1 MGRLSSQGEQLIL
14 LGCSLTNGIHER
26 EGCAHATDM
35 CVCTHVRTSSR
46 CLKCTLHFSLNVQN
60 FQKLDEEEE
69 RKKKKNS
76 LTLLKTPCAT
86 SKLFLVPRASVLS
99 DALYVVKPQPS
110 AFLLLWPQGHLCPS
124 AISERAGPG
133 SALQRPSHIDLQAGR
148 ASLLL
153 FILSSPQSS
162 LMTC

>member
-1 MGRLSSQGEQLIL
+1 
-14 LGCSLTNGIHER
+14 
-26 EGCAHATDM
+26 M
-35 CVCTHVRTSSR
+35 CRTSR
-46 CLKCTLHFSLNVQN
+46 NW
-60 FQKLDEEEE
+60 
-69 RKKKKNS
+69 KKKKKEKKNS

-162 LMTC
+162 LMTCWATSERFIVSETSSFCGTQTHPCHIDLFAAWVINYEVSLMVSEM